1 MDARRQTPAS
11 ARWAVSALAAAV
23 AVLASAAG
31 WFFTRHRADD
41 ASQPVSA
48 ATARET
54 PVLPMRPPV
63 LALPQ
68 AETRVMVPVPRR
80 TKPAAIG
87 LVEVCGFGLV
97 QVPPDD
103 PDPVQRIPRALRQS
117 TLDTLD
123 ALMLASDDTQVRAAA
138 LWMGARLRGRDVPGR
153 IEQVARLA
161 AGSQDP
167 FVYAIAMEACKGRS
181 AADGGS
187 CQLLSTA
194 QWVRLDPDNA
204 VPWRALAAEARERD
218 EPLVEHAA
226 LQFAERAPR
235 SDVHTGRLPLLVD
248 QAMGRQAAPLQR
260 TLALSAGWSAE
271 AVWAASHGQLP
282 GTVGAAWQQGTD
294 LSCDNVERTQQRL
307 VQVARR

>member
-11 ARWAVSALAAAV
+11 ARWAVVALAAGV
-23 AVLASAAG
+23 AMLALAAG
-31 WFFTRHRADD
+31 WTAGRHVE
-41 ASQPVSA
+41 ASRQVE
-48 ATARET
+48 ATPPREAVLPPLRLAR
-54 PVLPMRPPV
+54 PVL
-63 LALPQ
+63 Q
-68 AETRVMVPVPRR
+68 TDTRVMVPVPRR

-87 LVEVCGFGLV
+87 AVEVCGFGTV

-117 TLDTLD
+117 ALETMD

-138 LWMGARLRGRDVPGR
+138 LWMGARLRGRDVRGR

-161 AGSQDP
+161 AGSPDP

-181 AADGGS
+181 AGDGGS
-187 CQLLSTA
+187 CQLLSPA

-218 EPLVEHAA
+218 EPLAEHAA
-226 LQFAERAPR
+226 LQFADRAPR
-235 SDVHTGRLPLLVD
+235 SDVHAGRLPLLVD
-248 QAMGRQAAPLQR
+248 KAMGAQAAPLQR

-271 AVWAASHGQLP
+271 AVWAASHGQSAA
-282 GTVGAAWQQGTD
+282 GIVGGPAQQGAD
-294 LSCDNVERTQQRL
+294 LSCDGVERMQRQL
-307 VQVARR
+307 AHVSRR